1 MGEISKAAPKV
12 DSGLDNPPKEAH
24 SDVTPMMRQY
34 LEIKAEYQDALLF
47 YRMGDFYELFFDDA
61 KLAAAALDIALT
73 KRGKHLGD
81 DIPMAGVP
89 VHAAEIYLARLIKS
103 GFRVAVCEQVED
115 PEVARRRGPK
125 AVVRRRVIR
134 LVTPGTLTEEGLL
147 EARANNYLAG
157 LAKVGESWSLAWVDI
172 STGELSVAPT
182 SIEDIDGDL
191 ARLRPGEL
199 IVSEAVVD
207 EAGRQALFDWREQIT
222 CLPASHFDST
232 SGTNRIKKNFGVKAV
247 EGFGEFSRS
256 DLAAL
261 NAILQ
266 YLEETQKEQSPRLRP
281 PRRRHPE
288 ATMALDA
295 ASRRNLELVRTLSG
309 ESKGSLLS
317 IIDRTITAAGA
328 RLLARR
334 LSGPLTEPGAI
345 NKRLD
350 SVAFLVGK
358 DALRRDLREALRR
371 TPDLERALS
380 RLSLGRGGPR
390 DLAVIR
396 DGLAQSLEVRG
407 LLEVT
412 PALLDTVPEEI
423 EKALAGLHPD
433 QGLLDK
439 LQRALVPEPPLL
451 ARDGGFVAEKYHAAL
466 DEFRSLSSESRRLIA
481 ALETKYR
488 GETGIS
494 GLKIK
499 HNNVL
504 GYHINVGT
512 RHGDKLMQ
520 PPHSETFIHRQ
531 TLASSVRFTSPELS
545 EQAAKI
551 LEASE
556 RALALE
562 HEVFEDLLER
572 ISTNWNTITRAARA
586 LAVLDLSSALAE
598 LAVAENYAR
607 PQVDDSLT
615 FEVED
620 GRHPVVEQALE
631 TVGEAGFVAND
642 CNLGQGQ
649 RLWLVTGPNM
659 AGKSTFLRQNALLAI
674 LAQMGAFVPAKSA
687 VIGVV
692 DRLFCRVG
700 ATDDLAHGRSTFM
713 VEMVETAAILNQA
726 GERSLVILDEI
737 GRGTAT
743 YDGLSI
749 AWAAVECLHEINRS
763 RTLFATHYHELTALA
778 TKLGE
783 ISLHNMRVKE
793 WRGELVFLHQVGAGA
808 ADRSYGI
815 QVARL
820 AGLPAGV
827 VSRAEEVLESLER
840 NGRKISVKEL
850 ADDLPLFRETLER
863 AAASSRPTSQV
874 EEAVRELVPDEF
886 TPRQALEFLYRLRVL
901 ADEDKGSTR

>member
-12 DSGLDNPPKEAH
+12 NYGHDNPPLEARP
-24 SDVTPMMRQY
+24 DITPMMRQY
-34 LEIKAEYQDALLF
+34 LKIKAEYQDALLF

-61 KLAAAALDIALT
+61 KLAAAALDITLT

-115 PEVARRRGPK
+115 PEVARKRGPK
-125 AVVRRRVIR
+125 AVVRRQVIR

-157 LAKVGESWSLAWVDI
+157 LAKVGESWSLASVDI

-182 SIEDIDGDL
+182 SIEDIDGEL

-222 CLPASHFDST
+222 TLPGSHFDST
-232 SGTNRIKKNFGVKAV
+232 SGTNRIKKIFGVKAV

-261 NAILQ
+261 NAILL
-266 YLEETQKEQSPRLRP
+266 YLEETQKGQLPRLRP

-288 ATMALDA
+288 ATMAIDA

-317 IIDRTITAAGA
+317 TLDRTVTAAGA

-334 LSGPLTEPGAI
+334 LSGPLTEPSAI

-358 DALRRDLREALRR
+358 DALRKDLREVLRR

-396 DGLAQSLEVRG
+396 DGLAQGLEVRR
-407 LLEVT
+407 LLEIP
-412 PALLDTVPEEI
+412 PAPLDTVPEEI
-423 EKALAGLHPD
+423 EQALAGLHPD
-433 QGLLDK
+433 QGLLEK

-451 ARDGGFVAEKYHAAL
+451 DRDGGFVAEKYHAAL

-504 GYHINVGT
+504 GYYINVGT
-512 RHGDKLMQ
+512 MHGDKLMQ

-531 TLASSVRFTSPELS
+531 TLASAVRFTSPELS
-545 EQAAKI
+545 DQAAKI

-562 HEVFEDLLER
+562 HEVFEDLLGL
-572 ISTNWNTITRAARA
+572 ISKNWNAITRAARA

-615 FEVED
+615 FVVED
-620 GRHPVVEQALE
+620 GRHPVVEQALKTAGE
-631 TVGEAGFVAND
+631 TGFVANT
-642 CNLGQGQ
+642 CNLNQGQ
-649 RLWLVTGPNM
+649 RLWPVTGPNM

-674 LAQMGAFVPAKSA
+674 LAQMGGFVPAKSA

-713 VEMVETAAILNQA
+713 VEMVEAAAILNQA
-726 GERSLVILDEI
+726 SERSLVILDEI

-749 AWAAVECLHEINRS
+749 AWAAVECLHEVNRS

-778 TKLGE
+778 AKLGE

-850 ADDLPLFRETLER
+850 ADDLPLFKETLER
-863 AAASSRPTSQV
+863 VAASSRPTSQV

-886 TPRQALEFLYRLRVL
+886 TPRQALEFLYRLRML
-901 ADEDKGSTR
+901 ADEDKGSAR